1 MRIQLYASDKTR
13 NDEISGQLISV
24 LERLYQGHSDVLLT
38 DENPD
43 IVHVF
48 GAWEHETAK
57 FASFLYRK
65 TIPYV
70 YSPLGGLLPWKVK
83 RSSMED
89 HQLVLFAAQKRMTV
103 QASMVHVCGK
113 LEKQSLE
120 ESKWNKAI
128 IFIKN
133 PVITNDITEEQMAEE
148 MLKTYGE
155 IIASYHFKVHEEIQN
170 KVNNLEEEDE
180 NIRLIY
186 GKILAIQ
193 HQYNRG
199 NVMQESLDEL
209 SHIMT
214 AAEYDEDAME
224 ALLQKH
230 RLDLF
235 AARLEQVLLDNSTLT
250 EGFTTL
256 PPRQDKVTD
265 LIKNSI
271 THYQQ

>member
-13 NDEISGQLISV
+13 NDEINGLLISS
-24 LERLYQGHSDVLLT
+24 LEQIYKENADLILT

-48 GAWEHETAK
+48 GAWELDTAK
-57 FASFLYRK
+57 FTTQLHKK

-83 RSSMED
+83 RASMEEK
-89 HQLVLFAAQKRMTV
+89 QLVLYSAQKKMTMR
-103 QASMVHVCGK
+103 ASMVHVCGQ
-113 LEKQSLE
+113 LEKKAVEDS
-120 ESKWNKAI
+120 SWNKNI
-128 IFIKN
+128 ILIMN
-133 PVITNDITEEQMAEE
+133 PVITNTVTYDMVAEE

-155 IIASYHFKVHEEIQN
+155 IIASYDFKVHEDIQN
-170 KVNNLEEEDE
+170 IVNQLEEEDE

-186 GKILAIQ
+186 GKILAAR
-193 HQYNRG
+193 HQINRG
-199 NVMQESLDEL
+199 YIMQEDLDEL

-214 AAEYDEDAME
+214 AADYDEDAMAE
-224 ALLQKH
+224 LLLKH
-230 RLDLF
+230 HLDQF
-235 AARLEQVLLDNSTLT
+235 AGRLEQVLLDHSTLT

-256 PPRQDKVTD
+256 PPIQDKETEK
-265 LIKNSI
+265 IKNSI

>member
-13 NDEISGQLISV
+13 NDEISGQLISA

-89 HQLVLFAAQKRMTV
+89 HQLVLFTAQKKMTV

-170 KVNNLEEEDE
+170 KVNDLEEEDE
-180 NIRLIY
+180 
-186 GKILAIQ
+186 
-193 HQYNRG
+193 
-199 NVMQESLDEL
+199 MQESLDEL